1 MCTKYIIIHSQF
13 YIYKNLQL
21 KSRCYISIPFEV
33 SCLLLVDEVQEELG
47 EEHELFLWEVSSCIF
62 DALEI

>member
-21 KSRCYISIPFEV
+21 KSKCYISFPFEV
-33 SCLLLVDEVQEELG
+33 SCLLFVEEVQEELD
-47 EEHELFLWEVSSCIF
+47 EENELFL
-62 DALEI
+62 